1 MHLQE
6 NESLIKTFH
15 HHPTVFLIKAFNYTV
30 VSLPFFFVA
39 TFFSG
44 LLNTAQ
50 MVMLYAGVA
59 SVFLLLLAYDLF
71 FFYFDRLIITN
82 RRILHVDWNG
92 AFSRSEHEA
101 ELSDIQDIG
110 TQEAGLLAV
119 LPFFDFGVF
128 TVETAST
135 QTTIIFKDAPDPE
148 GIKHFVYH
156 LNVKPSRIGA
166 SVTPVDDTA
175 RYVHDEEAAVSR
187 RQ

>member
-6 NESLIKTFH
+6 NEQLIKTFH
-15 HHPTVFLIKAFNYTV
+15 HHPVIFLFKALNYII

-39 TFFSG
+39 SFFNGFFSI
-44 LLNTAQ
+44 AQ
-50 MVMLYAGVA
+50 MAMVYAGVA
-59 SVFLLLLAYDLF
+59 GIFLLLMGYDLF
-71 FFYFDRLIITN
+71 FFYFDRLVITN

-101 ELSDIQDIG
+101 ELSDIQDVG
-110 TQEAGLLAV
+110 TEENGLLAF
-119 LPFFDFGVF
+119 LSFLDFGIF

-135 QTTIIFKDAPDPE
+135 KTTIIFKDAPDPE

-156 LNVKPSRIGA
+156 LNIKPSRIGA